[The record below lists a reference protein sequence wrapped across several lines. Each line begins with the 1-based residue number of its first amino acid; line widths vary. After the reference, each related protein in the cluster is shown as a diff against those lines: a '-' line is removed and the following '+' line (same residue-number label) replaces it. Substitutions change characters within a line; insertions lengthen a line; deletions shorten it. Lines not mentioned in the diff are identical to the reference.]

1 MLCVTVLLCSA
12 TSPVG
17 VQSSSDEYLRALIG
31 YVCSPVLESLT
42 STGVHA
48 SETSSDP
55 KSSSSSSTDA
65 TPEIALKRFGLQIL
79 QAVIEKAPAVP
90 DGEDDLPGMWQ
101 ARPEAGG
108 AAVRRHHNRRG
119 PTVDEDAIRLERVR
133 NWIRSCGS

>member
-1 MLCVTVLLCSA
+1 MGA
-12 TSPVG
+12 
-17 VQSSSDEYLRALIG
+17 QSSRDEYLRALIR

-42 STGVHA
+42 STGVDG
-48 SETSSDP
+48 SETSSDS

-90 DGEDDLPGMWQ
+90 DGDSDLPGMWQ
-101 ARPEAGG
+101 AGPETGG

-119 PTVDEDAIRLERVR
+119 PTVDEDAMRLERVR
-133 NWIRSCGS
+133 GGTWPRGS